1 MNGLMMYFLHTL
13 KCRKLLFL
21 VGFAA
26 LSELYPIWGLPRVA
40 CFMIPRSCSILVFI
54 GSSWL
59 FLICFVWFM
68 LDQSYIF
75 IVNTGFYI
83 IIFSAILLLTLLF
96 KSNFLQDSKVYY
108 IQSVLMERNS
118 ENIMYRDLMDY
129 LILPFVSS
137 L

>member
-1 MNGLMMYFLHTL
+1 
-13 KCRKLLFL
+13 
-21 VGFAA
+21 
-26 LSELYPIWGLPRVA
+26 
-40 CFMIPRSCSILVFI
+40 
-54 GSSWL
+54 
-59 FLICFVWFM
+59 M